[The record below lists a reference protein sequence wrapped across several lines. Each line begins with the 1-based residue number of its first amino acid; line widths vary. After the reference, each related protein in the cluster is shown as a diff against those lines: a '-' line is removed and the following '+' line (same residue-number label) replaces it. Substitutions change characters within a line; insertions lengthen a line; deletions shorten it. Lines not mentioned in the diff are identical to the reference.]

1 LPPSISTC
9 ITSRCDFLNSYV
21 AVATD
26 HEEAAQRKK
35 EKIRRR
41 QILPMTY
48 DDAIQFLYNLRLFG
62 TKLGLANTFRLA
74 ELSGKPHEQLR
85 FIHVAG
91 TNGKGSTCAMLE
103 SIYRTAGLRVGLFTS
118 PHLVSFA
125 ERMQVNRRLIPEA
138 DVVRLLQGLQP
149 LLQQFPEEGHPT
161 FFELVTVMALRY
173 FAEHRCD
180 LVILETGMGGRLD
193 ATNIVTPLT
202 SVITNV
208 QHDHQKWLGETLTA
222 IATEKAGIIKPGVPA
237 LTAAEEPD
245 ALRVIEEKARQENA
259 PLTRVTAADANRP
272 PLDAI
277 HLPLHGA
284 HQRLNAALAVA
295 TVRALTGTIAV
306 TEDAIRRGLS
316 TVYWP
321 GRLQSVRTSSGQ
333 TIVLDGAHNP
343 AGAEALRLA
352 FQTEFPTAKPT
363 LIFGV
368 FQDKDSASMVHSL
381 SPIAARIVLV
391 PVHSARSEDPARLVP
406 ACREM
411 NPNAPIAVCGSLAEA
426 LEQTARDPL
435 VVVAGSLYLVG
446 EAMELLHLATVPA
459 NDEKK
464 LNEWGRFKSAADR
477 STGIPSV

>member
-1 LPPSISTC
+1 
-9 ITSRCDFLNSYV
+9 
-21 AVATD
+21 
-26 HEEAAQRKK
+26 
-35 EKIRRR
+35 
-41 QILPMTY
+41 MTY
-48 DDAIQFLYNLRLFG
+48 AEAIEFLYNLRLFG

-74 ELSGKPHEQLR
+74 ELSGNPHEQLR

-103 SIYRTAGLRVGLFTS
+103 SVYRAAGLRVGLFTS

-125 ERMQVNRRLIPEA
+125 ERMQVNRRVIAED
-138 DVVRLLQGLQP
+138 DVVRLLQEMQP
-149 LLQQFPEEGHPT
+149 LLRQFPEDGHPT
-161 FFELVTVMALRY
+161 FFELITVMAMRY
-173 FAEHRCD
+173 FAAQQCD

-193 ATNIVTPLT
+193 ATNIVTPLA

-208 QHDHQKWLGETLTA
+208 QYDHQKWLGQTLTA
-222 IATEKAGIIKPGVPA
+222 IASEKAGIIKPGVPII
-237 LTAAEEPD
+237 TAADEPEV
-245 ALRVIEEKARQENA
+245 LRVIEQKARQENA
-259 PLTRVTAADANRP
+259 PLTRVTAADAQRSP
-272 PLDAI
+272 PGGID
-277 HLPLHGA
+277 LPLHGA
-284 HQRLNAALAVA
+284 HQRLNAATAIA
-295 TVRALTGTIAV
+295 TVRALADKIAV
-306 TEDAIRRGLS
+306 SDDALQRGLS

-321 GRLQSVRTSSGQ
+321 GRLQQVRTSEGR

-352 FQTEFPTAKPT
+352 FQTEFPTARPT

-381 SPIAARIVLV
+381 TAIAARIVLV

-446 EAMELLHLATVPA
+446 EAMELLRLATVPTS
-459 NDEKK
+459 DEKR
-464 LNEWGRFKSAADR
+464 LNESSQIAHATQTR
-477 STGIPSV
+477 TPP